1 MPRESNAEFNEKF
14 RKRTF
19 DFAIKTLEY
28 LDHRKELIPWF
39 LINQLSK
46 SATSI
51 GANFRAFCRG
61 RSSNERYAKI
71 CIVVEEAD
79 ETIYWL
85 ELITSAKLDK
95 SASLQWL
102 LNEVEEIT
110 KVVASIKKGYER

>member
-1 MPRESNAEFNEKF
+1 MPLESNAEFNENF

-19 DFAIKTLEY
+19 EFAIKTLEY
-28 LDHRKELIPWF
+28 LDQHKSKIPWF
-39 LINQLSK
+39 LYNQLSK
-46 SATSI
+46 SATSL

-85 ELITSAKLDK
+85 ELIDTINLDK
-95 SASLQWL
+95 SATLEWL
-102 LNEVEEIT
+102 LNESLEST
-110 KVVASIKKGYER
+110 KIVASIKKAYEQ